1 MLKNIREYIDSSE
14 FRLTLLKERVNIV
27 NYKELLQINSKEMI
41 LTNSTSTIKII
52 GDNLVLAKLL
62 EREVLITGLISK
74 IEVIDE

>member
-62 EREVLITGLISK
+62 ESEVLITGLISK